1 MHVGGKKQTVL
12 QEKGCCGVKWTGD
25 LGSLNLQ
32 LCLHPEMQSWESNP
46 IMQWKDPMSGR
57 GVEIGS
63 WNEVPSVQVGII
75 PNSEFPEKIEFALDQ
90 SS

>member
-1 MHVGGKKQTVL
+1 
-12 QEKGCCGVKWTGD
+12 
-25 LGSLNLQ
+25 
-32 LCLHPEMQSWESNP
+32 MQSWESNP